1 VTQDNLQSLIRYFPV
16 NEFKPLLAEAKRDPT
31 IIWDTCEKFFIRLKS
46 MEDIYDRLQVWL
58 YYRQTEQ
65 NIKDIEGA
73 IEDLKKAFKEV
84 RSNEMIKQL
93 LGAVLK
99 VGNCLNAGNKNRG

>member
-1 VTQDNLQSLIRYFPV
+1 MIRYWPV

-31 IIWDTCEKFFIRLKS
+31 VIWDTCEKYFIRLAS
-46 MEDIYDRLQVWL
+46 CEDIYSRMQVWL

-65 NIKDIEGA
+65 NIKDIESA
-73 IEDLKKAFKEV
+73 IVSLRACFKEI
-84 RSNEMIKQL
+84 RDNRNIKRL